1 MLKQYQ
7 YDQDKN
13 LTGLFV
19 QSGNAILA
27 NNRYLYDGNGNRT
40 HKQQLGGETLYHYD
54 PLNQLQKV
62 QYPGY
67 TEELFYDK
75 AGNRTRRVTP
85 GTEELYQY
93 DPRNRLTAYTK
104 NGATTLFRYDHA
116 GNLLSDDKAR
126 YSYDAFNRTTQVET
140 FDGHVQVNR
149 YDAEGLRHEME
160 ENGSLVKFIFNPDR
174 EVIAE
179 QNSLG
184 ITRYIRSSELIA
196 RNTDAAR
203 TYYHYVSDEM
213 GSTTHIVDE
222 DGIVFNHYTYDAWG
236 NLTAQEEAV
245 PNRFKFTGQQ
255 LDPVTQQYYLRA
267 RFYNPVIARFT
278 QEDSYR
284 GDGLNL
290 YAYCQNNPIFYSDP
304 SGNVSQ
310 CLKDAYNKH
319 RKEGLSATEAY
330 KAAKK
335 DVLNQ
340 KYRAYRDQGYT
351 AAEAY
356 QAVTNKIGVKPQAM
370 TDNQMQMAID
380 YIYKA
385 GNAHYNSRSVQ
396 ALTITPEGRVVLS
409 ANSKAPIKPSI
420 DAAKGMFGD
429 YLSNDDI
436 VRGNH
441 NSNYQN
447 LIFVDPE
454 TGAIHENGS
463 HAEARAAAHLLGDL
477 ATVPVPQGA
486 LQGTRQATS
495 AYACDACASMQ
506 ESLGIKNV
514 TGTRKENGKIQRL
527 SY

>member
-40 HKQQLGGETLYHYD
+40 RKQQLGGETLYHYD

-75 AGNRTRRVTP
+75 AGNRTKRIAQGV
-85 GTEELYQY
+85 EELYQY

-126 YSYDAFNRTTQVET
+126 YSYDAFNRTIQVET
-140 FDGHVQVNR
+140 FDGNIQVNR
-149 YDAEGLRHEME
+149 YDAESLRHEME
-160 ENGSLVKFIFNPDR
+160 ENGSLVQFIFNQDR

-203 TYYHYVSDEM
+203 TYYHYVSDEI

-222 DGIVFNHYTYDAWG
+222 DGIVLNHYDYDAWG

-255 LDPVTQQYYLRA
+255 LDSVTQQYYLRA

-278 QEDSYR
+278 QEDTYR

-290 YAYCQNNPIFYSDP
+290 YAYCANRPTYYIDPTGHWCDTKQDAFNKLASERGLDPDKMDYDTKQRLMAEASNIVKEQKKNPYAAAQNATLALPENTSAINQSYNPSAGVKKPRYQSGTVTGADKLPNVQTMMRGTHGNIGVIPKEVGEKLQGKTFNDFDEFRHAFWTEIGNSKYANEFSASNRSLMQAGKAP
-304 SGNVSQ
+304 FTALEQTNGQHSKYVIHHLTPIHVGGNVY
-310 CLKDAYNKH
+310 D
-319 RKEGLSATEAY
+319 
-330 KAAKK
+330 
-335 DVLNQ
+335 
-340 KYRAYRDQGYT
+340 
-351 AAEAY
+351 
-356 QAVTNKIGVKPQAM
+356 
-370 TDNQMQMAID
+370 
-380 YIYKA
+380 
-385 GNAHYNSRSVQ
+385 
-396 ALTITPEGRVVLS
+396 
-409 ANSKAPIKPSI
+409 
-420 DAAKGMFGD
+420 
-429 YLSNDDI
+429 LSNMIISTPRMHVDI
-436 VRGNH
+436 LDRNYH
-441 NSNYQN
+441 FNINS
-447 LIFVDPE
+447 
-454 TGAIHENGS
+454 
-463 HAEARAAAHLLGDL
+463 
-477 ATVPVPQGA
+477 
-486 LQGTRQATS
+486 
-495 AYACDACASMQ
+495 
-506 ESLGIKNV
+506 
-514 TGTRKENGKIQRL
+514 
-527 SY
+527 

>member
-1 MLKQYQ
+1 M
-7 YDQDKN
+7 
-13 LTGLFV
+13 
-19 QSGNAILA
+19 
-27 NNRYLYDGNGNRT
+27 NRNSYYLNSITSFQVHFR
-40 HKQQLGGETLYHYD
+40 GETLYHYD

-75 AGNRTRRVTP
+75 AGNRTKRIAQGV
-85 GTEELYQY
+85 EELYQY

-140 FDGHVQVNR
+140 FDGNIQLNR

-179 QNSLG
+179 QNFLG

-222 DGIVFNHYTYDAWG
+222 DGIVLNHYDYDAWG

-278 QEDSYR
+278 QEDTYR

-290 YAYCQNNPIFYSDP
+290 YAYCQNNPVFYTDP
-304 SGNVSQ
+304 SGNV
-310 CLKDAYNKH
+310 CPEGTKDPLLRAPVPSPNQQQSTALVPYDPH
-319 RKEGLSATEAY
+319 FASEQRLTQGDIY
-330 KAAKK
+330 QDAKGNWHDK
-335 DVLNQ
+335 NTGRFASTPTSRLNQ
-340 KYRAYRDQGYT
+340 
-351 AAEAY
+351 
-356 QAVTNKIGVKPQAM
+356 
-370 TDNQMQMAID
+370 
-380 YIYKA
+380 
-385 GNAHYNSRSVQ
+385 
-396 ALTITPEGRVVLS
+396 PE
-409 ANSKAPIKPSI
+409 KPSGNVPNSSSQF
-420 DAAKGMFGD
+420 KGKLGEEYVSHITGLTKNTTKIVVDGRQRIPDFISPQKIIEVKNTNTQS
-429 YLSNDDI
+429 LTQQIKDDI
-436 VRGNH
+436 KLA
-441 NSNYQN
+441 ST
-447 LIFVDPE
+447 
-454 TGAIHENGS
+454 TGKTFELWTRSDTHLSKSLLDEINAGRIIHKP
-463 HAEARAAAHLLGDL
+463 DL
-477 ATVPVPQGA
+477 F
-486 LQGTRQATS
+486 
-495 AYACDACASMQ
+495 
-506 ESLGIKNV
+506 K
-514 TGTRKENGKIQRL
+514 
-527 SY
+527 

>member
-1 MLKQYQ
+1 M
-7 YDQDKN
+7 
-13 LTGLFV
+13 
-19 QSGNAILA
+19 
-27 NNRYLYDGNGNRT
+27 NRNSYYLNSITSFQVHFR
-40 HKQQLGGETLYHYD
+40 GETLYHYD

-75 AGNRTRRVTP
+75 AGNRTKRIAQGV
-85 GTEELYQY
+85 EEFYQY

-116 GNLLSDDKAR
+116 GNLLADDKAR
-126 YSYDAFNRTTQVET
+126 YNYDAFNRTTQVET
-140 FDGHVQVNR
+140 FDGNIQVNR

-160 ENGSLVKFIFNPDR
+160 ENGSLVKFIFTPDR

-278 QEDSYR
+278 QEDTYR

-290 YAYCQNNPIFYSDP
+290 YAYCQNNPVFYLDS
-304 SGNVSQ
+304 SGNASQ
-310 CLKDAYNKH
+310 CLKDAYRKH
-319 RKEGLSATEAY
+319 REEGLSATEAY
-330 KAAKK
+330 QAAKETYGTGVN
-335 DVLNQ
+335 DGTSP
-340 KYRAYRDQGYT
+340 RDDTLATLKSVRRHVETEMRTDAT
-351 AAEAY
+351 AQNYLKNGQFERY
-356 QAVTNKIGVKPQAM
+356 GT
-370 TDNQMQMAID
+370 
-380 YIYKA
+380 YL
-385 GNAHYNSRSVQ
+385 H
-396 ALTITPEGRVVLS
+396 
-409 ANSKAPIKPSI
+409 SKVSQYMKSPSI
-420 DAAKGMFGD
+420 QKA
-429 YLSNDDI
+429 YPELQVN
-436 VRGNH
+436 RRL
-441 NSNYQN
+441 YQN
-447 LIFVDPE
+447 GNRGRYRIPDYQWGKPGE
-454 TGAIHENGS
+454 SDYQIW
-463 HAEARAAAHLLGDL
+463 DL
-477 ATVPVPQGA
+477 KPDQYLWTDSKQY
-486 LQGTRQATS
+486 TDMSRW
-495 AYACDACASMQ
+495 
-506 ESLGIKNV
+506 
-514 TGTRKENGKIQRL
+514 TGTNPIQLGYHR
-527 SY
+527 

>member
-40 HKQQLGGETLYHYD
+40 HKKQLGGETLYHYD

-75 AGNRTRRVTP
+75 AGNRTKRIAQ
-85 GTEELYQY
+85 GMEEFYQY

-140 FDGHVQVNR
+140 FDGNIQINR

-160 ENGSLVKFIFNPDR
+160 ENGKLVQFIFNQDR

-179 QNSLG
+179 QDSLE

-196 RNTDAAR
+196 RNTDAVR

-222 DGIVFNHYTYDAWG
+222 DGIILNHYTYDAWG
-236 NLTAQEEAV
+236 NLTDQEEAI

-278 QEDSYR
+278 QEDTYR

-290 YAYCQNNPIFYSDP
+290 YAYCQNNPVFYTDP
-304 SGNVSQ
+304 SGNVCPEGTKDPLLHAPVPSPNQQQSTALVPYDSHFASEQRRLQGDIYQDAKNNWHDKQTGRFVSAPNSLLNHPIHPSAASPTPPSNGSTEFDLWLNSGNTDYKVYFGMTDDTALYTGITKQPIQSRLSQ
-310 CLKDAYNKH
+310 HNANGKGFDSLKPQYEGLTKNQARSIEQYFIENGPNQLNKINSISPNNKHYKDAI
-319 RKEGLSATEAY
+319 AW
-330 KAAKK
+330 AK
-335 DVLNQ
+335 Q
-340 KYRAYRDQGYT
+340 
-351 AAEAY
+351 
-356 QAVTNKIGVKPQAM
+356 
-370 TDNQMQMAID
+370 
-380 YIYKA
+380 
-385 GNAHYNSRSVQ
+385 
-396 ALTITPEGRVVLS
+396 
-409 ANSKAPIKPSI
+409 
-420 DAAKGMFGD
+420 
-429 YLSNDDI
+429 YLK
-436 VRGNH
+436 V
-441 NSNYQN
+441 
-447 LIFVDPE
+447 
-454 TGAIHENGS
+454 
-463 HAEARAAAHLLGDL
+463 
-477 ATVPVPQGA
+477 
-486 LQGTRQATS
+486 
-495 AYACDACASMQ
+495 
-506 ESLGIKNV
+506 
-514 TGTRKENGKIQRL
+514 
-527 SY
+527 